1 MVYDFA
7 SFTLRNEPS
16 EARFLP
22 LGERKEILSIGEKE
36 QKQRYQDQV
45 RKALPS
51 LSVSGLGLK
60 EVDVLGEGTLLERD
74 EEGRPRYLLKTLKQF
89 ADPRIGSYLQ
99 VLQAPFLPPCLG
111 LLPTTKGV
119 ALRDRG
125 ESQQGGQLKHLG
137 GREQKPQGKIKESLV
152 FAWTPGWPLS
162 TVVTGQ
168 GPFLGLLQDLAGN
181 RWTTEA
187 GRVSYRKAFF
197 RPLLFDLAEGLRNLP
212 TVAEVGPGRPL
223 HLDIKPANLIF
234 VPEKEPGA
242 GHLVLVDWASALL
255 WRPDQTEP
263 ALSPQTMTPAFASI
277 DQFFRG
283 VLTGREDQRALVLS
297 WISLCLGRDLS
308 RLTLQDFRS
317 FRENLEEEDRAFY
330 DRLTKDEN

>member
-1 MVYDFA
+1 MYDFA

-60 EVDVLGEGTLLERD
+60 EVDVLGEGTLLGRD

-99 VLQAPFLPPCLG
+99 VVQAPFLPSCLG

-125 ESQQGGQLKHLG
+125 ELQQGGRLNPLE

-152 FAWTPGWPLS
+152 FAWAPGWPLS
-162 TVVTGQ
+162 TVLTGQ

-187 GRVSYRKAFF
+187 GRVAYRKAFF
-197 RPLLFDLAEGLRNLP
+197 RPLLFELAEGLRTLP
-212 TVAEVGPGRPL
+212 LLEEVGSGRPL
-223 HLDIKPANLIF
+223 HLDIKPSNLIF
-234 VPEKEPGA
+234 IPDKEPGS

-255 WRPDQTEP
+255 WRPDQVEGG
-263 ALSPQTMTPAFASI
+263 LGPQTMTPAFASI

-283 VLTGREDQRALVLS
+283 VLTGREDQRALILS
-297 WISLCLGRDLS
+297 WISLSLGRDLS

-317 FRENLEEEDRAFY
+317 FRENLEEKDRSFY
-330 DRLTKDEN
+330 NRLTKDES